1 MYGTR
6 DDENSVYMLLEYAS
20 GGELFDRIG
29 ELQLLIYLIHGYN
42 LLVEADQLVTYNI
55 YCNVVGGDK
64 SRNGSDV
71 C

>member
-42 LLVEADQLVTYNI
+42 LLVEADQLVTYN
-55 YCNVVGGDK
+55 VVGGDK